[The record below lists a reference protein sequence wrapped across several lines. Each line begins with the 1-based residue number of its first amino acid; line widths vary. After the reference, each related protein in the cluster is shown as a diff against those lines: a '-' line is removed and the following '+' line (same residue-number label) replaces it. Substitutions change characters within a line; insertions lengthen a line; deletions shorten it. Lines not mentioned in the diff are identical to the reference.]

1 MRLKVLVDTTIRFIV
16 FSSGL
21 LELSFTGN
29 LLSGLGFCSGLPVLT
44 LIALKCSS
52 HLESAP
58 SASCYYC

>member
-1 MRLKVLVDTTIRFIV
+1 MRLEVLVDTTIRFID

-52 HLESAP
+52 HPESTP
-58 SASCYYC
+58 SASYYYC